1 MELNDYIQVL
11 TNLSIII
18 AIIFS
23 IILIFDELYNIG
35 IFTFK
40 YTYLY
45 NYGTFLAKFNN
56 IQTIEF
62 ETNRFN
68 LYNNIHSFYK
78 DIFNKSWFNY
88 LFIIVISL
96 LTIFISIAYG
106 MYFRDMFITNQPN
119 LCTYL
124 PPDNTISYIKQ
135 FIKCIFGNLHEV
147 IPNCT
152 YNYFIVFIILIFIPI
167 SYIIKLVL
175 SIDFTPNSNIMIFS
189 FIYAILSFSLLFKS
203 VYDIYIDNENY
214 NDITSKITTIAIY
227 LICTIIFISSGYI
240 YKYFFDKY
248 TNFNLNT
255 TNDKTT
261 FYDIYKQTIPI
272 KPIKPISPVYN
283 KENLLSTFTYNSK
296 INTSEYETKKKIM
309 DDYYLAVKKF
319 DIEMKSYTRKLNI
332 YNNSTNAKLTD
343 TTSFFGITL
352 NITGLND
359 KMHLFIIVLLII
371 IYAIY
376 FYYKNNIYS
385 DNIIYFC
392 IVYLI
397 SILVIITIIN
407 AILYYNTYINKYIV
421 YEPLA
426 HYKNDMITANTCLN
440 KSINTNDPSASV
452 FYKTLTNSLITN
464 TDESTITIK
473 SAKDI
478 INDIYQLVDIKNF
491 TDNPFDSINTS
502 ILTISNDNTDANN
515 IINDINYKLYI
526 NATTVP
532 ISADVGSPPNTF
544 LKTIAIDAFRNAIT
558 TTAPSGFTEAIGID
572 LVNAVVATATATK
585 EVTSS
590 AITTVP
596 AITAIAST
604 NAATAVIAAV
614 NLNRTLSDD
623 KQYLTENRKNVYTEF
638 ISLKCKTYYISS
650 KEAYG
655 YDITISYVYKEGYSI
670 SQQYDLTNYYKYVY
684 YKLYQYKSLV
694 DTLIF
699 STKFSS
705 SYDLLNN
712 EILKLNKILDNLTKY
727 INNEVSKGIDT
738 ILKKQISANTAKI
751 YTSSFTDVDVN
762 KLIKQ
767 INLTI
772 NKYLLD
778 IDNKPILDGELLY
791 YSNYA
796 YLSSTIKAACI
807 LFNSKLDLQAISNIT
822 TDDVADSD
830 IILIQP
836 SSDMIYKYMK
846 YVNTH
851 ADSGMCNINLLH
863 ETKLDFSNAVYLH
876 IGATVSAVPT
886 YIKYNI
892 IWKSNKNIS
901 RATINDSNS
910 FDVNNTTI
918 TLPSVPGYDVNMH
931 YELPISIVINRIPQK
946 CIIKII
952 TNTVFILKIIDSTDI
967 AVSYEKIFVNGM
979 KLTKNVIDKY
989 YYYKYTQESK
999 TEIPYI
1005 YNVVSNITTID
1016 TLNKIILAVL
1026 YNNLINI
1033 TSKYNLLNTQKTM
1046 GGSHLRNSIAYPTIA
1061 TYLESSAVTI
1071 FPKPFAT
1078 IYSTKFSGIININ
1091 SDLNYNE
1098 TSNNI
1103 ATFNFAASGNMT
1115 AFVVILYNIYMSNI
1129 SYIPKIIEYIVYNL
1143 NNADLQKVIDN
1154 SYSFFQVNEDI
1165 TDNLFSLSSIIDKTN
1180 GNGDKDIIR
1189 LYEANINTISL
1200 IFTLYNNLFTFIR
1213 KQISII
1219 NTNLC
1224 IQDTN
1229 LITIETKLYNYIT
1242 ATFTNSFIDAK
1253 DSHSF
1258 TLKKAI
1264 TDASIQRYYNNIN
1277 KHITYFFNIVLFLL
1291 KHMNISSSI
1300 ELESITDNYKF
1311 YNINETIIKNPIIQK
1326 QLTINDNYYSK
1337 YNNLTMKQLSYFK
1350 LNTDNVCYNFP
1361 ILMVIFL
1368 IIGGET
1374 LFIKS

>member
-371 IYAIY
+371 IYSIY

-526 NATTVP
+526 NATTDP
-532 ISADVGSPPNTF
+532 ISAAAAANNTF

-572 LVNAVVATATATK
+572 LVNAVVATATK

-596 AITAIAST
+596 ALAAIAST

-614 NLNRTLSDD
+614 NLNRTLSSD

-694 DTLIF
+694 DKLIF

-738 ILKKQISANTAKI
+738 ILKDQIIANTKAI
-751 YTSSFTDVDVN
+751 PTDVDVN
-762 KLIKQ
+762 NLIKQ

-807 LFNSKLDLQAISNIT
+807 LFNSKLDLAKIGAIK

-830 IILIQP
+830 IILT
-836 SSDMIYKYMK
+836 SDNDMIYKYMK

-851 ADSGMCNINLLH
+851 ADSGKCNINLLNITTL
-863 ETKLDFSNAVYLH
+863 EFSNAVYLH
-876 IGATVSAVPT
+876 IGATVSANPT

-918 TLPSVPGYDVNMH
+918 TVPSNVNMH

-946 CIIKII
+946 CIIKI

-979 KLTKNVIDKY
+979 KLTKNVFDKY
-989 YYYKYTQESK
+989 YYYTQVQESK

-1046 GGSHLRNSIAYPTIA
+1046 GGSHLRNNIAYPTIA

-1078 IYSTKFSGIININ
+1078 IYSTNFPDIININ
-1091 SDLNYNE
+1091 SDLNYNG
-1098 TSNNI
+1098 TAST
-1103 ATFNFAASGNMT
+1103 ATFNFTESKNMT

-1143 NNADLQKVIDN
+1143 NNADLQKVIN
-1154 SYSFFQVNEDI
+1154 NNYSFFQVNEDI

-1229 LITIETKLYNYIT
+1229 LITIETKLNNYIT
-1242 ATFTNSFIDAK
+1242 DTFNYSLVTAANPY
-1253 DSHSF
+1253 SHSF
-1258 TLKKAI
+1258 TLKTEI